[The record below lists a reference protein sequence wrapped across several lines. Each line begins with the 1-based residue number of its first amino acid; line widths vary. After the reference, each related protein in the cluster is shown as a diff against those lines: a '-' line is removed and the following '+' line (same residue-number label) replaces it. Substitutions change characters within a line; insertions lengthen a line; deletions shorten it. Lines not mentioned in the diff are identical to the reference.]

1 MKQTQTMYYEA
12 PMLELFE
19 VKAEQGFAASVVTGD
34 IDYNGFG
41 SETEL

>member
-1 MKQTQTMYYEA
+1 MKKISYKSPQ
-12 PMLELFE
+12 LEVLDLA
-19 VKAEQGFAASVVTGD
+19 VEQGFAASVVTGD